1 MTDLISF
8 VRARLT
14 DREVLAKAATNGP
27 WESLDHGDRLIAPY
41 GADGEDFEYVLTSE
55 PAENGDDADYV
66 AAHHPAWTLA
76 DIAAKRAIIYAY
88 EFTVAQYEK
97 LIAHRVGTWEAGLM
111 ASAEDAVRHIAAID
125 SSHPDYDET
134 WKP

>member
-8 VRARLT
+8 VRARLA

-76 DIAAKRAIIYAY
+76 DIAAKRAIVDAY
-88 EFTVAQYEK
+88 VFAEQKYERT
-97 LIAHRVGTWEAGLM
+97 LRTFDQGAADAWE
-111 ASAEDAVRHIAAID
+111 DVVRHLAAID
-125 SSHPDYDET
+125 RSHPDYDET